1 MEAMTMKKAILGWLA
16 AAMLLPATSFAHD
29 FFPGRRDARY
39 EPVYRERPWDETN
52 RRGYW
57 HLHRVP
63 RRHGPGYENLYHW
76 HPADRFD
83 RFDYG
88 RDRPWFGFER

>member
-1 MEAMTMKKAILGWLA
+1 MKKAIFGWLA
-16 AAMLLPATSFAHD
+16 AALLLPATSFAHD

-39 EPVYRERPWDETN
+39 EPVYRERPWFETN
-52 RRGYW
+52 PRGYW

-83 RFDYG
+83 RFDDR
-88 RDRPWFGFER
+88 RDRPWSRFER

>member
-1 MEAMTMKKAILGWLA
+1 MKTVILGWIA
-16 AAMLLPATSFAHD
+16 AAMLLPAASFAHD
-29 FFPGRRDARY
+29 FRPGRRDAGY
-39 EPVYRERPWDETN
+39 EPVYRDPPWHETN

-63 RRHGPGYENLYHW
+63 RRHGPGFDYFYHW

-83 RFDYG
+83 HHDG
-88 RDRPWFGFER
+88 WRDGPSHRYVD

>member
-1 MEAMTMKKAILGWLA
+1 MKTAIFGWLA
-16 AAMLLPATSFAHD
+16 AALLLPATSFAHD

-39 EPVYRERPWDETN
+39 EPVYRERPWFETN
-52 RRGYW
+52 PRGYW

-83 RFDYG
+83 RFDDR
-88 RDRPWFGFER
+88 RDRPWSRFER

>member
-1 MEAMTMKKAILGWLA
+1 MKKAILGWLA
-16 AAMLLPATSFAHD
+16 AAILLPATSFAHD

-39 EPVYRERPWDETN
+39 EPVYRERPWFETTP
-52 RRGYW
+52 RGYW

-63 RRHGPGYENLYHW
+63 RRHGPGYQNLYHW

-83 RFDYG
+83 RFDDR
-88 RDRPWFGFER
+88 RDRPWSRFER

>member
-1 MEAMTMKKAILGWLA
+1 MKKAIFGWLA
-16 AAMLLPATSFAHD
+16 AALLLPATSFAHD

-39 EPVYRERPWDETN
+39 EPVYRERPWFETN
-52 RRGYW
+52 PRGYW

-63 RRHGPGYENLYHW
+63 RRHGPGYQNLYYW

-83 RFDYG
+83 RFDDR
-88 RDRPWFGFER
+88 RDRPWSRFER